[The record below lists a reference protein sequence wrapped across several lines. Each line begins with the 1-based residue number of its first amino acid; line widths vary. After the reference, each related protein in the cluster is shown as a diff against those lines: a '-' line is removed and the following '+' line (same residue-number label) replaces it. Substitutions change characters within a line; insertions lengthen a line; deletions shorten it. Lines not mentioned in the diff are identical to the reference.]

1 MIIKLDIAK
10 RLVYYVINKSNKRR
24 YRDMKKREA
33 LRDFRVYE
41 LPEVIKQF
49 RANDK
54 PAIRTAWHQ
63 YTDALCKDGL
73 ITQRQYDT
81 WISPFK

>member
-1 MIIKLDIAK
+1 
-10 RLVYYVINKSNKRR
+10 
-24 YRDMKKREA
+24 MKKREA